1 MMKFIKDLN
10 TDEETNWDDVAS
22 DFMKEFE
29 ESRSYLQNHKI
40 GPREGLK
47 RKYRHKLGY
56 VPKGGVVAS
65 TTSESA
71 GEESDDKSES
81 EDSNATGKS
90 EASNTK
96 VSRLSTTF
104 TPQFLLFYFVMHIS
118 REQEDNPLQSGDWSL
133 GQQN

>member
-1 MMKFIKDLN
+1 MVTFIKNLN
-10 TDEETNWDDVAS
+10 TNDETNWDDVAS

-40 GPREGLK
+40 GPGEGLK
-47 RKYRHKLGY
+47 RKYRHKSNY
-56 VPKGGVVAS
+56 VPKAVVAS
-65 TTSESA
+65 MTSESA
-71 GEESDDKSES
+71 GEESDDKSDS

-118 REQEDNPLQSGDWSL
+118 REQEDSPLQSGDWSL